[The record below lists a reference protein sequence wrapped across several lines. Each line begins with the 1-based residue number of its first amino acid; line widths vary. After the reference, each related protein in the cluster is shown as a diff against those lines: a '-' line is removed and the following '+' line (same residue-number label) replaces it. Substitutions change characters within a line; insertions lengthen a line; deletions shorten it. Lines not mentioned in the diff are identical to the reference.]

1 MSQQHANHKRHT
13 EAKQLQQSMAN
24 KVVGSRRHTKQRR
37 QRQSLLAKNTDVRV
51 NHQRHV
57 AKAVVT
63 TPETRKVVLEDTNAS
78 NMTASAE
85 GTKAFPVRGSSAKR
99 GLNRSLAE
107 TARRARRRSSSG
119 LLSLRRWP
127 QSGSI
132 PPTHL

>member
-1 MSQQHANHKRHT
+1 
-13 EAKQLQQSMAN
+13 MAN

-78 NMTASAE
+78 NMTPAGPTADTFV
-85 GTKAFPVRGSSAKR
+85 GKDKDTSSAV
-99 GLNRSLAE
+99 SVS
-107 TARRARRRSSSG
+107 TASSG
-119 LLSLRRWP
+119 WSRA
-127 QSGSI
+127 
-132 PPTHL
+132 